1 MASVGCL
8 AIHKARVI
16 GKGYIGQRGTTTYR
30 LPLHEK
36 PLVGGG
42 HIKLK
47 HQGKGTILR
56 LVEVICTP
64 LIILKRFF
72 GRFSGL
78 FCVPLQTQD
87 KIDNNFLSVPVMS
100 MH

>member
-1 MASVGCL
+1 MMASVGCL

-42 HIKLK
+42 DVKLK
-47 HQGKGTILR
+47 Q
-56 LVEVICTP
+56 
-64 LIILKRFF
+64 
-72 GRFSGL
+72 
-78 FCVPLQTQD
+78 Q
-87 KIDNNFLSVPVMS
+87 
-100 MH
+100 